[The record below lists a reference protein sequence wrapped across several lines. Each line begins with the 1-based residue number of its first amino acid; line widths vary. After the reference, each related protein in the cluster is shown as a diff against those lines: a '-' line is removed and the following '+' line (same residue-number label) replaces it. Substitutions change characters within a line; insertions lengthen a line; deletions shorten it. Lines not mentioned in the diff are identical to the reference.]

1 MSINMAPSSSCR
13 SPGGATARRLFDSA
27 PIEARDILK
36 PARRHGGGRA
46 WVSLLS
52 IEKPGQ

>member
-1 MSINMAPSSSCR
+1 MYEYQH
-13 SPGGATARRLFDSA
+13 GALFVLSLARRLSDSA